1 MWGAWPVQGPFGVEP
16 KVVGAYIGPGL
27 FANQPGWGINPNIS
41 DEKKQAIMS
50 VVEFL
55 SSPEGS
61 ELTTWGVEGET
72 FAINDGKREYIV
84 ENPSEY
90 GVRTSYGVWP
100 VVDAIYME
108 SYDAANRPRH
118 PEGQHA
124 YDNISL
130 KMADEAA
137 SAGGFQHRGSRE
149 DRRALGSHKHVAVGV
164 LRQIHR
170 RNARHRQ

>member
-61 ELTTWGVEGET
+61 ELTTWESKARHSRSTTE
-72 FAINDGKREYIV
+72 KREYIV
-84 ENPSEY
+84 ENPSSY

-130 KMADEAA
+130 KMATKPQPPVVFNTAEAERIGELWA
-137 SAGGFQHRGSRE
+137 A
-149 DRRALGSHKHVAVGV
+149 HKHLAVGV